1 MGFHKPPKKY
11 GAALGRAKFKLN
23 AGWLVLLAVCIII
36 ISGLTIWNALHLQSA
51 INRRT
56 EAYVSDVSDQLC
68 TDIDYRLSKVTK
80 DLEMLGDS
88 VGQPGLSDN
97 EELLKSFLSRKA
109 GILGFTSL
117 IVLNSQG
124 DVYETNPTG
133 ADLLALPGVQDSL
146 AGKNGV
152 SFLNE
157 QSILY
162 SIPLSTE
169 NYEEYSVLA
178 GVRDKGNMQ
187 ELIQAKSFGGSDL
200 SCLIDLEGDM
210 IISPTNSEPF
220 LRLDDIF
227 MKKSDDRVISH
238 ISNAAGYAGP

>member
-1 MGFHKPPKKY
+1 MHY
-11 GAALGRAKFKLN
+11 RACRIPF
-23 AGWLVLLAVCIII
+23 
-36 ISGLTIWNALHLQSA
+36 
-51 INRRT
+51 
-56 EAYVSDVSDQLC
+56 
-68 TDIDYRLSKVTK
+68 
-80 DLEMLGDS
+80 
-88 VGQPGLSDN
+88 
-97 EELLKSFLSRKA
+97 
-109 GILGFTSL
+109 
-117 IVLNSQG
+117 
-124 DVYETNPTG
+124 
-133 ADLLALPGVQDSL
+133 

-187 ELIQAKSFGGSDL
+187 ELIQAKSFGGSGL

-238 ISNAAGYAGP
+238 IYQMQSRICRPIKAEYLLLPRRRDRISFVLQALDELRLGIVDTGARESDFV